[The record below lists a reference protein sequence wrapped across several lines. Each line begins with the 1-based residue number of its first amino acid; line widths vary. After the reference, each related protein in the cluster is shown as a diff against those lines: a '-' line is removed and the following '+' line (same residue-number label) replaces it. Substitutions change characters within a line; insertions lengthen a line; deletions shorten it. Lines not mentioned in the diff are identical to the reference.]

1 MIKLPEPA
9 KRPTMY
15 FVGVT
20 TGQSSIM
27 KMFPI
32 WAKELGLDAEIKG
45 IDLPIHAPA
54 EDYRAVVQ
62 FFRDDPLSLG
72 ALVTT
77 HKIDMYNA
85 AKDMF
90 DYLDPYAQRFGE
102 LSSISKLDGQLRAH
116 AKDPI
121 SSGLALDAFVPEGH
135 WLKTGAEVCIIGAGG
150 SALSISAYLGNEERH
165 GKDLPSRIHLNN
177 RSAPRLAEGVRILE
191 YLNVPMS
198 YHLCKT
204 PELNDRIVEALPAGS
219 LVINATGL
227 GKDRPG
233 SPLTDHCKFPENGL
247 VWELNYRGTLEF
259 MHQAEAQR
267 ERRGLLIEDGW
278 TYFIHGWTQVIAE
291 VFHIDITGERLAAC
305 DRLAREMRKCR
316 QGEGSVMKV
325 LTTPRSYG
333 KTDPEVFAMLRAAGL
348 EVVRN
353 ETGGILDK
361 EGMKALLADCDGVI
375 VGVDPI
381 DAEVIAAAPK
391 LKAIAKYGVGV
402 DNIDLDAAKA
412 RDIKV
417 SRTVGANAEAVADY
431 AMALLLAVARKTVL
445 IDQHCRQGDWKKIT
459 TRDVTGGTIG
469 ILGLGAIGRN
479 VAQRAQGFGMKVLAH
494 DPFWDE
500 AYAKAHGITRAAPDE
515 IFAECDVISLHLPLT
530 PETENFIGAAELAK
544 MKPDAILINTAR
556 GGLIDEN
563 ALLDALEAGRLCG
576 AGIDAFSSE
585 PPKDPRWFTLDNVV
599 LGSHCAA
606 STAGASRNMGRM
618 ATANLIHDLGL

>member
-233 SPLTDHCKFPENGL
+233 SP
-247 VWELNYRGTLEF
+247 
-259 MHQAEAQR
+259 
-267 ERRGLLIEDGW
+267 
-278 TYFIHGWTQVIAE
+278 
-291 VFHIDITGERLAAC
+291 
-305 DRLAREMRKCR
+305 
-316 QGEGSVMKV
+316 
-325 LTTPRSYG
+325 
-333 KTDPEVFAMLRAAGL
+333 
-348 EVVRN
+348 
-353 ETGGILDK
+353 
-361 EGMKALLADCDGVI
+361 
-375 VGVDPI
+375 
-381 DAEVIAAAPK
+381 
-391 LKAIAKYGVGV
+391 
-402 DNIDLDAAKA
+402 
-412 RDIKV
+412 
-417 SRTVGANAEAVADY
+417 
-431 AMALLLAVARKTVL
+431 
-445 IDQHCRQGDWKKIT
+445 
-459 TRDVTGGTIG
+459 
-469 ILGLGAIGRN
+469 
-479 VAQRAQGFGMKVLAH
+479 
-494 DPFWDE
+494 
-500 AYAKAHGITRAAPDE
+500 
-515 IFAECDVISLHLPLT
+515 
-530 PETENFIGAAELAK
+530 
-544 MKPDAILINTAR
+544 
-556 GGLIDEN
+556 
-563 ALLDALEAGRLCG
+563 
-576 AGIDAFSSE
+576 
-585 PPKDPRWFTLDNVV
+585 PPT
-599 LGSHCAA
+599 
-606 STAGASRNMGRM
+606 
-618 ATANLIHDLGL
+618 TANSPRTAWCGSSTTEAPWSSCTRRRPSGSAGGF

>member
-247 VWELNYRGTLEF
+247 VWELNYPVSYTHLTLPT
-259 MHQAEAQR
+259 
-267 ERRGLLIEDGW
+267 I
-278 TYFIHGWTQVIAE
+278 
-291 VFHIDITGERLAAC
+291 
-305 DRLAREMRKCR
+305 
-316 QGEGSVMKV
+316 
-325 LTTPRSYG
+325 
-333 KTDPEVFAMLRAAGL
+333 LR
-348 EVVRN
+348 V
-353 ETGGILDK
+353 
-361 EGMKALLADCDGVI
+361 
-375 VGVDPI
+375 
-381 DAEVIAAAPK
+381 
-391 LKAIAKYGVGV
+391 
-402 DNIDLDAAKA
+402 
-412 RDIKV
+412 
-417 SRTVGANAEAVADY
+417 
-431 AMALLLAVARKTVL
+431 
-445 IDQHCRQGDWKKIT
+445 
-459 TRDVTGGTIG
+459 
-469 ILGLGAIGRN
+469 
-479 VAQRAQGFGMKVLAH
+479 
-494 DPFWDE
+494 
-500 AYAKAHGITRAAPDE
+500 
-515 IFAECDVISLHLPLT
+515 
-530 PETENFIGAAELAK
+530 
-544 MKPDAILINTAR
+544 
-556 GGLIDEN
+556 
-563 ALLDALEAGRLCG
+563 
-576 AGIDAFSSE
+576 
-585 PPKDPRWFTLDNVV
+585 
-599 LGSHCAA
+599 
-606 STAGASRNMGRM
+606 
-618 ATANLIHDLGL
+618 